1 MRTESK
7 SESELLEEIHSA
19 VTSDV
24 TVPDEIR
31 WSPNQDEVAGQII
44 RALSTGE
51 ELSASE
57 ISNRIETDSDIT
69 RALINMYRSYL
80 LDRDTRGKN
89 TYTLS
94 EYGVKVAEG
103 FNEQTELNPE
113 PWESADISRAEY
125 VTLELIHGYDGHPKS
140 GDINQSYLDSTNA
153 DVKDT
158 TSYAVCPRLS
168 QLYDDGYID
177 RPAQQ
182 PYRYWLTEKG
192 ESVLNE

>member
-69 RALINMYRSYL
+69 RA
-80 LDRDTRGKN
+80 
-89 TYTLS
+89 
-94 EYGVKVAEG
+94 
-103 FNEQTELNPE
+103 
-113 PWESADISRAEY
+113 
-125 VTLELIHGYDGHPKS
+125 
-140 GDINQSYLDSTNA
+140 
-153 DVKDT
+153 
-158 TSYAVCPRLS
+158 
-168 QLYDDGYID
+168 
-177 RPAQQ
+177 
-182 PYRYWLTEKG
+182 
-192 ESVLNE
+192 